1 MALKPQL
8 YLASSS
14 PQRRGILAMLPVNF
28 DTLIP
33 EIDESVQ
40 LHEAPA
46 DYVQRL
52 AVEKARRGALL
63 LSHSK
68 KIPVLGADTCV
79 VVSNKILG
87 KPDSKEHAFEML
99 NLLSGQVHQVFTAVA
114 VATESAVSVECSE
127 NQVEFSPIDEN
138 QLEDYWKSG
147 ESINRAGAYA
157 IQGLAANFV
166 ARLDG
171 SYSAVIGL
179 PVDVTIKLLREC
191 GIRVPS
197 YRQFCK
203 SSALQVPDSCNWS
216 GDYRL

>member
-1 MALKPQL
+1 MAPRLQL

-28 DTLIP
+28 DTLVP

-40 LHEAPA
+40 LHETPA
-46 DYVQRL
+46 GYVQRL

-63 LSHSK
+63 LNHSK

-79 VVSNKILG
+79 VVDNEILG
-87 KPDSKEHAFEML
+87 KPNSREHALEML

-114 VATESAVSVECSE
+114 VAKEDAISVECSE
-127 NQVEFSPIDEN
+127 NQVEFSPIEGN
-138 QLEDYWKSG
+138 QLEEYWKSG
-147 ESINRAGAYA
+147 ESVNRAGAYA
-157 IQGLAANFV
+157 IQGQAARFV
-166 ARLDG
+166 VRLDG

-179 PVDVTIKLLREC
+179 PIDVTIKLLKEC

-203 SSALQVPDSCNWS
+203 SSTLQVPDSCNW
-216 GDYRL
+216 GGNYRL

>member
-1 MALKPQL
+1 MAPRLQL

-52 AVEKARRGALL
+52 AVEKARRGTLL
-63 LSHSK
+63 LNHSK

-79 VVSNKILG
+79 VAGNKILG
-87 KPDSKEHAFEML
+87 KPSSKEHAFEML
-99 NLLSGQVHQVFTAVA
+99 NLLSGRVHQVFTAVA